1 MRERSTAT
9 INYRLSPHR
18 KQYTKSIEYG
28 ILGYHTSCAGLR
40 GGRSPG
46 LWGDGGADD
55 KYECRDAFLAA
66 KELAAGT
73 G

>member
-1 MRERSTAT
+1 MASLATAQAVPVSVVDAVP
-9 INYRLSPHR
+9 NS
-18 KQYTKSIEYG
+18 G
-28 ILGYHTSCAGLR
+28 AM
-40 GGRSPG
+40 
-46 LWGDGGADD
+46 GGADD